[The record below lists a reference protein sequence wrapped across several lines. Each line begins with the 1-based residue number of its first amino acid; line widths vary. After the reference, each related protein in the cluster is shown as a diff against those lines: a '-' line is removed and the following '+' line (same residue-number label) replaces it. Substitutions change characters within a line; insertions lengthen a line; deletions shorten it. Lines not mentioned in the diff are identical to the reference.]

1 MATKEKM
8 AFGGAMPMRG
18 RAPAVGATD
27 PRMAMARPRVSMPMR
42 PPMAAP
48 MEAPMRPQMGAQM
61 SAPVMKKGGK
71 AMKMAKGGE
80 MESKSDQRKE
90 EKMDMSQDKA
100 MIKKAFKQHD
110 SQEHKGDK
118 GTSLKLKRGGKMATG
133 GVISPGYKKGGMPMV
148 MKDGKK
154 VPSFMEKKMAT
165 GGVMTPGYKDGGHVK
180 YRTTCSDGGSG
191 HTMQNKKIAKE
202 GYGHSEIDCN
212 PMKSGGAATKIST
225 QMKKGGAC
233 NY

>member
-133 GVISPGYKKGGMPMV
+133 GVISPGYKKGG
-148 MKDGKK
+148 K
-154 VPSFMEKKMAT
+154 AT
-165 GGVMTPGYKDGGHVK
+165 GGVMTPGYKEGGHVK
-180 YRTTCSDGGSG
+180 YSTTCSDGGSG

>member
-18 RAPAVGATD
+18 RAPAA
-27 PRMAMARPRVSMPMR
+27 RMADPQMAMSRSRTPSPMR
-42 PPMAAP
+42 PPMAAPMAAP
-48 MEAPMRPQMGAQM
+48 MEAPMRPQMGAP
-61 SAPVMKKGGK
+61 AMKEGGK
-71 AMKMAKGGE
+71 SDMA
-80 MESKSDQRKE
+80 
-90 EKMDMSQDKA
+90 QDKA

-110 SQEHKGDK
+110 SQEHEGDK
-118 GTSLKLKRGGKMATG
+118 GTSLKLKRGGMHKMPDGKMMKDSAM
-133 GVISPGYKKGGMPMV
+133 KKGG
-148 MKDGKK
+148 K
-154 VPSFMEKKMAT
+154 AT
-165 GGVMTPGYKDGGHVK
+165 GGVMTPGYKGGGHVK
-180 YRTTCSDGGSG
+180 YSTTCGNGESG